1 MLKIE
6 RERALEKILCVD
18 DDFSLLCLYQEEF
31 SETGYEVILARDGK
45 EALSKFKEEKPQ
57 LVVLDIRM
65 RGMDGIE
72 TLNALLDI
80 DPQAQVILNTG
91 YPQYKENF
99 RTWAASAYVLKS
111 SDMGELKEKIREV
124 LKKKRSL

>member
-6 RERALEKILCVD
+6 RERAVEKILCVD
-18 DDFSLLCLYQEEF
+18 DDFSLLCLSQEEF
-31 SETGYEVILARDGK
+31 SEGGYEVILARDGK

-80 DPQAQVILNTG
+80 DPQAQVILNAG
-91 YPQYKENF
+91 YPQCKENF
-99 RTWAASAYVLKS
+99 RTWAAAAYALQS
-111 SDMGELKEKIREV
+111 SDMGELKEKISEV
-124 LKKKRSL
+124 LKKKGSL